1 MDNTDILVRA
11 VQLHPT
17 VWQYLSWPI
26 KAAYFKAAPINRA
39 ELETRLARLVLAVD
53 KNYLATLEANG
64 GRVPFDF
71 WAAYE
76 TDLRAQIASPLR
88 GYIEQSFTNYS
99 DYVNFIDKA
108 GAIGDIDTAMTQ
120 AISEAARG
128 IAQNTQ
134 AQLQALIN
142 QGLTENEIVESI
154 ALRFSSGHA
163 AQVAITE
170 ITRAEAQF
178 SEALSARLA
187 EQGVTTVIRWL
198 TAEDEKVC
206 PICGPADH
214 KKKDE
219 VISTAKG
226 GWNGQTWGQR
236 FGSPPAH
243 PNCRCQT
250 VVELSK

>member
-1 MDNTDILVRA
+1 MKNIDALVKA
-11 VQLHPT
+11 
-17 VWQYLSWPI
+17 I
-26 KAAYFKAAPINRA
+26 KAQPKVYPYLNWQAKAAFYKAAPINRDD
-39 ELETRLARLVLAVD
+39 LEKRLARLVLAVD
-53 KNYLATLEANG
+53 RGYLSTLEAG
-64 GRVPFDF
+64 GTRVSMDF
-71 WAAYE
+71 WQRYE
-76 TDLRAQIASPLR
+76 QDLRAQIAAPLR

-108 GAIGDIDTAMTQ
+108 GAVDDINTAMTQ
-120 AISEAARG
+120 AISNVARG
-128 IAQNTQ
+128 IVQNTQ
-134 AQLQALIN
+134 AQLQNLIA
-142 QGLTENEIVESI
+142 QGLTESEIVEAI

-163 AQVAITE
+163 EQIAITE

-178 SEALSARLA
+178 SEALSSRLA
-187 EQGVTTVIRWL
+187 EQGVTSVIRLL

-219 VISTAKG
+219 PIRTPKG

-236 FGSPPAH
+236 YGSPPFH

-250 VVELSK
+250 VVELTR